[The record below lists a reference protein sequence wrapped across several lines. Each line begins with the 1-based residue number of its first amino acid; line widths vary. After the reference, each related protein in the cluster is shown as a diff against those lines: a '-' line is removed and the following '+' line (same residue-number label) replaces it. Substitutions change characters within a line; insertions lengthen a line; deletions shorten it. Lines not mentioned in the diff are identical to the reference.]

1 MTIVRILAGMARNP
15 LATANGLAVGM
26 PLSLL
31 IGAVLFERIGHL
43 VPCEM
48 CMMQRWPLVAASAI
62 GVFAMFLR
70 NASHRRAAVL
80 SAGFGILASSL
91 IAIDHLGVERK
102 WWEGH
107 TACTSSMPKGLSTA
121 DFLKEMMSMPLIRC
135 DTPQWTMM
143 GLSLADLNAL
153 ISGAT
158 AIAVTWLVLRSRR
171 GVGRIAADAA

>member
-1 MTIVRILAGMARNP
+1 MTIARVVARIANEP
-15 LATANGLAVGM
+15 LRAANRLAVAV

-31 IGAVLFERIGHL
+31 LGAVLFERIGHL

-48 CMMQRWPLVAASAI
+48 CMMQRWPLVAAAAI

-70 NASHRRAAVL
+70 NPSQRRIAVL
-80 SAGFGILASSL
+80 SAGMGILASSL

-107 TACTSSMPKGLSTA
+107 TTCTSSMPKGLSTA

-153 ISGAT
+153 LSGAT

-171 GVGRIAADAA
+171 VGGRIAADAA